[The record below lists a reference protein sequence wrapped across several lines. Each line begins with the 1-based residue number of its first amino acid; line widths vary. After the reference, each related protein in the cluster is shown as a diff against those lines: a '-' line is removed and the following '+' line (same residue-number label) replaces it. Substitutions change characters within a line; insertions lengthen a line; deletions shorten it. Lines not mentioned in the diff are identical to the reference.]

1 MNRTTRIPQICI
13 LLFMLS
19 AAVLFTS
26 CGTSMSSLKTNAQ
39 TPDEG
44 NAIVVGSFTLEPVP
58 QWEDPDENYWL
69 SIWKNPVP
77 RSEYTITLHPNKR
90 EDILIQLPAGMYEIE
105 FIYEGEQGNWSRG
118 HGRKGALGYS
128 FEVEEGEVL
137 YLGDLKLIIS
147 PQPEYLRWKEQQ
159 QLDIATRLISKALLD
174 IEISGK
180 PVRPKMYTIAEVED
194 NLQDTIE
201 NLKEKGWSEH
211 AVKKLK
217 KSLIITSDVE

>member
-1 MNRTTRIPQICI
+1 MFKRTLQISKVI
-13 LLFMLS
+13 LIISITIFLS
-19 AAVLFTS
+19 S
-26 CGTSMSSLKTNAQ
+26 CGTSMSSLKTDVQ

-44 NAIVVGSFTLEPVP
+44 NAIVIGSFTLEPVP

-90 EDILIQLPAGMYEIE
+90 EDILIQLPAGVYEIMT
-105 FIYEGEQGNWSRG
+105 IYEGTKGMGSRG
-118 HGRKGALGYS
+118 HGRKGALGYW
-128 FEVEEGEVL
+128 FELGEGEIV
-137 YLGDLKLIIS
+137 YLGDLKLITS
-147 PQPEYLRWKEQQ
+147 PQPEYLRRKKQQ
-159 QLDIATRLISKALLD
+159 QLDVATRLISKALLG

-201 NLKEKGWSEH
+201 NLKEKGWSEP
-211 AVKKLK
+211 AINKLK
-217 KSLIITSDVE
+217 KTLITTSDVE